1 MFHSADFLGSD
12 CGDCV
17 CDPANHFLV
26 GGNDEIWRIVVDLVL
41 HRRVSGG
48 ERSGDLR
55 DGDLR
60 VDVIRP
66 EHQVVL
72 YNLHANVWWGAVL
85 LILGLFFSLRFSPAR
100 ERARM
105 AGNS

>member
-1 MFHSADFLGSD
+1 MK
-12 CGDCV
+12 
-17 CDPANHFLV
+17 
-26 GGNDEIWRIVVDLVL
+26 
-41 HRRVSGG
+41 SGG
-48 ERSGDLR
+48 SMSIWFFIGVSLAFN
-55 DGDLR
+55 GA
-60 VDVIRP
+60 VICGTGIYELISPP

-105 AGNS
+105 ARNS